1 MTIEARPMDGPV
13 GAEIVGI
20 DTRQALTN
28 DEFRVIEGALF
39 DHVAVVISGI
49 EENVDWLLDLGQR
62 FGPLV
67 PRVLDQYHH
76 PKTSEI

>member
-20 DTRQALTN
+20 DTRQALSN

-39 DHVAVVISGI
+39 GHVPMG
-49 EENVDWLLDLGQR
+49 L
-62 FGPLV
+62 
-67 PRVLDQYHH
+67 YHR
-76 PKTSEI
+76 SLA